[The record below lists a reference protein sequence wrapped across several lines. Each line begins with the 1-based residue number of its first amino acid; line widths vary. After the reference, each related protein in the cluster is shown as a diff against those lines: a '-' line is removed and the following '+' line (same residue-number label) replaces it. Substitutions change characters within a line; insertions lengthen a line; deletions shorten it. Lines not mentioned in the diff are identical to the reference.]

1 MRCVTRWWGHIL
13 IGVIIG
19 GIYFYS
25 QVKTIYGGD
34 AGDLVSAIVTL
45 GIPHPP
51 GYPLYTILG
60 IDAVKIFQYSTI
72 AWRVGLVSSIP
83 SIIFIFILFD
93 TLVYLTHKKI
103 LSLVTVLT
111 LAFTYP
117 IWLYSVSAEVFA
129 LNNLL
134 TIALIWSLLHLFTE
148 KRQRFLYLS
157 SFVFGL
163 GISHHHIIILLIPA
177 SLYLLYQARIKLR
190 LSHYFKIITYLL
202 CGISPYLYVFV
213 SSKNGPEVN
222 WMGWPDFSS
231 FFILF
236 TRAAYGTFRIGDFTG
251 FDPLSRL
258 LNVWALFDF
267 AFKDFRIAGILLA
280 LIGIYQVWRKLR
292 RIFWFLIIYLFTYIF
307 FMFYASY
314 PLVDNFLV
322 ATFERFVQP
331 LYVILSIFMAFGMW
345 FILDFI
351 LDHFPKH
358 YGNHKLS
365 FILRSVELIFFILP
379 IGVFL
384 INYPKIIILKNDYT
398 AENFASDIMD
408 SLPQYSVLIL
418 STDSPLF
425 NTQYLYYTQKKRPD
439 IKLIHL
445 SKLYTP
451 FYQDTLK
458 KFYPDLKLDKS
469 PDYNSEKIMTT
480 FILDNYDRFPIYSKQ
495 AFKIDGGKFIP
506 EGLSFRVYKD
516 KDIPQA
522 EETLKLNKK
531 LWQSYHDPLSGS
543 LAKYQNLMLSDVVK
557 YYAYAH
563 QEFGFWASNHIY
575 PQVAIEHLL
584 TAKNLYPQDKD
595 SYTILAQVYILD
607 KKCDLADDQLNLLL
621 DLEKNSSEAIY
632 LKAINY
638 STCYKNK
645 EKAEYYQS
653 LFEKSKQDQEVKLKK
668 L

>member
-1 MRCVTRWWGHIL
+1 MRRVTKWWGHIL
-13 IGVIIG
+13 IGMIIG

-34 AGDLVSAIVTL
+34 AGDLVSAIIIL

-60 IDAVKIFQYSTI
+60 IDAVKLVQYSTI

-83 SIIFIFILFD
+83 SIIFLLLLFS
-93 TLVYLTHKKI
+93 LLFFLTHKKI
-103 LSLVTVLT
+103 LSLITVLT
-111 LAFTYP
+111 IAFTYP

-134 TIALIWSLLHLFTE
+134 TIALIWSLIQSYSVKNH
-148 KRQRFLYLS
+148 KFLYLS
-157 SFVFGL
+157 AFLFGL
-163 GISHHHIIILLIPA
+163 GISHHHIIILLLPA

-190 LSHYFKIITYLL
+190 LNHYIKIFAYFL
-202 CGISPYLYVFV
+202 CGISPYLYVFI
-213 SSKNGPEVN
+213 SSKNSPEVN
-222 WMGWPDFSS
+222 WMGSPTLSS
-231 FFILF
+231 FLLLF
-236 TRAAYGTFRIGDFTG
+236 TRAGYGTFRIGGFTG

-267 AFKDFRIAGILLA
+267 VYKDFRLAGILLA
-280 LIGIYQVWRKLR
+280 IIGIYQAWRKLKK
-292 RIFWFLIIYLFTYIF
+292 IFWFLIIYLFTYIF

-331 LYVILSIFMAFGMW
+331 LYVILSFFMVFGMW

-351 LDHFPKH
+351 SAYIPKH
-358 YGNHKLS
+358 LGSQKLS
-365 FILRSVELIFFILP
+365 RLLLSVELTFFILP
-379 IGVFL
+379 VGVL
-384 INYPKIIILKNDYT
+384 LLNYPKISILKNDQT
-398 AENFASDIMD
+398 AENFAYDILD
-408 SLPQYSVLIL
+408 NLPQNSVLIL
-418 STDSPLF
+418 STDTPLF
-425 NTQYLYYTQKKRPD
+425 NTQYLYYSQKMRPD
-439 IKLIHL
+439 VKLIHL

-458 KFYPDLKLDKS
+458 KFYPDLKLEKAS
-469 PDYNSEKIMTT
+469 DYNSEKIMTK
-480 FILDNYDRFPIYSKQ
+480 FILDNYNQFPIYSKQ

-506 EGLSFRVYKD
+506 EGLLFRVYKD
-516 KDIPQA
+516 QDVPKA
-522 EETLKLNKK
+522 EETLKLNQK

-543 LAKYQNLMLSDVVK
+543 LAKYQNLMLSDVIK

-575 PQVAIEHLL
+575 PKVAEEHLL
-584 TAKNLYPQDKD
+584 TAEELYPQDKD
-595 SYTILAQVYILD
+595 SYTILVQVYILD
-607 KKCDLADDQLNLLL
+607 NKCDKAEEQLNHLLEL
-621 DLEKNSSEAIY
+621 DNNNSEAIY
-632 LKAINY
+632 LQAVNY

-645 EKAEYYQS
+645 EKAEYYQN